1 MPHRYFFQLNKMN
14 THANK
19 LLSLHKEKQIL
30 KNQVLKDKLVRQNLI
45 DSASLYI
52 QPVIDE
58 QEKAKDETIAAIKAL
73 GGPPT
78 AKLHAGQSPA
88 GRPLESNEKQQRF
101 ERIYQIDFRGI
112 DQSLPKSIRP
122 VFTPEGFKIGSKFI
136 EVNPETRQMR
146 VQGQERIYDITQELI
161 DLIKGEPLD
170 NYSDTV
176 KDDYRNLLEDVQGS
190 RMSKRMRHLSSTP
203 KKGEGLPFGPFVSF
217 LSDNTQELKDHLQ
230 KLLSAAKEGHS
241 NVYNQGMA
249 VLKRLLEKGE
259 LEKTEFSRLVK
270 NFSP

>member
-78 AKLHAGQSPA
+78 A

-101 ERIYQIDFRGI
+101 ERTYQIDFRGI

-203 KKGEGLPFGPFVSF
+203 KKGKGLPFGPFVSF

-230 KLLSAAKEGHS
+230 KLLSAAKEGHN

-249 VLKRLLEKGE
+249 VLKRLLEKGG

>member
-58 QEKAKDETIAAIKAL
+58 QEKTKDETIAAIKAL

-101 ERIYQIDFRGI
+101 ERTYQIDFHGI

-122 VFTPEGFKIGSKFI
+122 VFTSEGF
-136 EVNPETRQMR
+136 
-146 VQGQERIYDITQELI
+146 
-161 DLIKGEPLD
+161 
-170 NYSDTV
+170 
-176 KDDYRNLLEDVQGS
+176 
-190 RMSKRMRHLSSTP
+190 
-203 KKGEGLPFGPFVSF
+203 
-217 LSDNTQELKDHLQ
+217 
-230 KLLSAAKEGHS
+230 
-241 NVYNQGMA
+241 
-249 VLKRLLEKGE
+249 
-259 LEKTEFSRLVK
+259 
-270 NFSP
+270 